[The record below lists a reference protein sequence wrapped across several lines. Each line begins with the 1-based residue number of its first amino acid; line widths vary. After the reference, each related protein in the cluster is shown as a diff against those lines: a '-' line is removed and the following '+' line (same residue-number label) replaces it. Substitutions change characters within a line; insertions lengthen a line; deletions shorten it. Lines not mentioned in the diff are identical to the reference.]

1 MQIHSAETTTGS
13 ADSKVCDCH
22 PVTKNRTQTLTDL
35 ITGSENTPTLKK
47 KVETIFIQKLLV
59 NFTNCKETA
68 SNII

>member
-47 KVETIFIQKLLV
+47 GRNNFHTEITSKFHKLQR
-59 NFTNCKETA
+59 NSK
-68 SNII
+68 